1 MSGYLPFARRIIT
14 SVHPPSPSARFPS
27 LYALDTAKAPW
38 TADEGWRRMVQEI
51 PDEDADFDD
60 DDADTSSVTTDSFG
74 LEKEKAT
81 VEEPELMT
89 IWCDLSGVQE
99 KGHVLGCGLRGRW
112 AMMQP
117 EEGDAFWVFKAK
129 DCEYPIA
136 SVREGTVGEQ
146 GIETVHSG
154 C

>member
-1 MSGYLPFARRIIT
+1 MTGYLPFARRIIT

-27 LYALDTAKAPW
+27 LYGLDTAKAPW
-38 TADEGWRRMVQEI
+38 TADEGWRRMVQEV

-60 DDADTSSVTTDSFG
+60 DDADTSSITTDSFG

-99 KGHVLGCGLRGRW
+99 KGHVAGCGLRGRW
-112 AMMQP
+112 ALMQP

-129 DCEYPIA
+129 DCEYSITSA
-136 SVREGTVGEQ
+136 REGAMGKAGAERAYL
-146 GIETVHSG
+146 G